1 MILQLEIPQIAKQY
15 AWLFLAQNNMGN
27 RGHFDGDRN
36 RQYTGLLG
44 EICFK
49 KLITGYWPTL
59 KGGYDGGFDIEL
71 DGLKADV
78 KTMGRTVPVSPNFV
92 HNFVL
97 AQAHLDAEVLIF
109 QSLIKDTSTLEVCGW
124 ISKEDALAF
133 GTEYPK
139 GTIRKRRDGSTFQTQ
154 AALLEVEQRFLNPFR
169 GHLAF
174 NLESSQLSG
183 PIFAPAQL

>member
-59 KGGYDGGFDIEL
+59 K
-71 DGLKADV
+71 
-78 KTMGRTVPVSPNFV
+78 
-92 HNFVL
+92 
-97 AQAHLDAEVLIF
+97 
-109 QSLIKDTSTLEVCGW
+109 DTSTLEVCGW

-139 GTIRKRRDGSTFQTQ
+139 GTIRSRRDGSTFELQ
-154 AALLEVEQRFLNPFR
+154 AAVLEVEQRFLNPFR

-183 PIFAPAQL
+183 PLFAPAQL